1 MINQT
6 EHAQIF
12 VQLLVGAGLIDRSEF
27 ADFKK
32 VARDLNIPVI
42 QAIMNSGSI
51 PKEKLNLVG
60 DALGRVQSK
69 QISPDLAIRAL
80 RVAVK
85 KGIGLGEAINEAKDL
100 HKTTRTVVTA
110 TNDLT
115 NLLLDA
121 QVLKREHLGP
131 LLVKCHESSIM
142 IGQVM
147 VIEGMVSVTGL
158 LSALNVLTLVRE
170 AGLSRE
176 IAIKALQQAYQK
188 RITIEQALFEM
199 GKFVRP
205 DARQVKIGELFL
217 MSALISREDYA
228 ECLEIELFK
237 QKDFGDT
244 LLERG
249 LVNQEINSA
258 AVHLLEAVAGG
269 IARPYEAARALN
281 LVAKGDTEFRVN
293 DAIHSVLSDREELEN
308 FKLGDLIVDAGLCS
322 REALEKT
329 LAASSDSA
337 IKVGSCLI
345 KSHLIDEKYLYSAL
359 RLQTALRQGFL
370 SRAGVIEVLRHC
382 YQAKITLD
390 QAFIDLGI
398 FVPSRM
404 QWSWV

>member
-1 MINQT
+1 
-6 EHAQIF
+6 
-12 VQLLVGAGLIDRSEF
+12 
-27 ADFKK
+27 
-32 VARDLNIPVI
+32 
-42 QAIMNSGSI
+42 
-51 PKEKLNLVG
+51 
-60 DALGRVQSK
+60 
-69 QISPDLAIRAL
+69 
-80 RVAVK
+80 
-85 KGIGLGEAINEAKDL
+85 
-100 HKTTRTVVTA
+100 
-110 TNDLT
+110 
-115 NLLLDA
+115 
-121 QVLKREHLGP
+121 
-131 LLVKCHESSIM
+131 
-142 IGQVM
+142 
-147 VIEGMVSVTGL
+147 
-158 LSALNVLTLVRE
+158 
-170 AGLSRE
+170 
-176 IAIKALQQAYQK
+176 
-188 RITIEQALFEM
+188 M

-322 REALEKT
+322 RESLEKT

-345 KSHLIDEKYLYSAL
+345 KSQLIDEKYLYSAL

-370 SRAGVIEVLRHC
+370 PRTGVIEVLRHC

-390 QAFIDLGI
+390 QAFIDLGV